1 MDRIIATYRVR
12 SEPAA
17 IAARA
22 QSIALEQSIE
32 APLEAVRDEFVAR
45 EIVAQVLDIREAGA
59 GVFEVLLG
67 LSAATV
73 GRDAG
78 QLLNMLF
85 GNSSL
90 QADVELLDFSLPPA
104 TLALFAGPSQG
115 LAGLRG
121 RTGATQRALTCVA
134 IKPQGIP
141 TSALGALTEA
151 FALGG
156 VDFVKDDHGLADQA
170 YSPFAARIR
179 ACAAAARRAAERT
192 GRLTRYVPSLSGHYG
207 RMRDQIALARDVGL
221 DTVMVAPILCGL
233 STVQALAAENRDLA
247 FFAHPTMGGAARI
260 APPALMKL
268 FRLVG
273 GDVGIFPNFGGRFGY
288 SRETC
293 FAVATALRG
302 PLGGLKPAAPTPA
315 GGMTP
320 ARVAEMLDFYGPD
333 TMLLIGGA
341 LLVAPPENLTEATA
355 DFVRAVASHGG
366 DA

>member
-1 MDRIIATYRVR
+1 MSRIVAAYRVK

-22 QSIALEQSIE
+22 QAIALEQSIE
-32 APLEAVRDEFVAR
+32 APMEAVRDDYVAR
-45 EIVAQVLDIREAGA
+45 EIVAQVQDIREAGT
-59 GVFEVLLG
+59 GVFEVSLG
-67 LSAATV
+67 ISAATV
-73 GRDAG
+73 GGDAG

-90 QADVELLDFSLPPA
+90 LADVELLDFTLPA
-104 TLALFAGPSQG
+104 ETLARFPGPSQG
-115 LAGLRG
+115 IEGQRA
-121 RTGATQRALTCVA
+121 RTGAKERALTCVA

-141 TSALGALTEA
+141 ASALAALTEA
-151 FALGG
+151 FAVGG

-170 YSPFAARIR
+170 YSPFAERVR

-207 RMRDQIALARDVGL
+207 GMRDQIALARDNGL
-221 DTVMVAPILCGL
+221 DTVMAAPMLAGL
-233 STVQALAAENRDLA
+233 STVQALAAENRDMA

-273 GDVGIFPNFGGRFGY
+273 GDVGIFPHFGGRFGY

-293 FAVATALRG
+293 LAVAGALRDG
-302 PLGGLKPAAPTPA
+302 FGGLEAAAPAPA

-320 ARVAEMLDFYGPD
+320 ARVPEMLAFYGPD

-341 LLVAPPENLTEATA
+341 LLVAPLEQLTQATG
-355 DFVRAVASHGG
+355 DFVRAVADQGG
-366 DA
+366 DG